1 VPHKSGPNLSSTKR
15 RIMYLT
21 YGKLAEGDWRN
32 RYYEDK
38 FKNLPPDVHREQG
51 KEYKYKV

>member
-1 VPHKSGPNLSSTKR
+1 
-15 RIMYLT
+15 MYLT